1 MLGTPPPDPP
11 TDEVAEEASTMTSIE
26 IPGTTGHTGAGPQT
40 GPAAQAVSAPAT
52 APALTPA
59 TAPAPAETSSTRR
72 EPYLRLHWEDDQT
85 CARGYLVVDTLVGGL
100 ATGGTRM
107 RAGCTLRE
115 VEDLARGMTRKT
127 AAFDLPVGGAKGG
140 IDFDPKDPRAVEVL
154 GRFCEAMRPFLDRH
168 WVTAEDLGVPQHLI
182 DEVFGRLG
190 MRQSYHAAIER
201 SADPAAT
208 ADRIFRGL
216 NAEVPGGLLG
226 DVIGGYG
233 VAQACLA
240 AAHVRGWDIE
250 RTSVAIQGVGTMGGG
265 AAWYLHEAGM
275 RVVALA
281 DAAGTLYDPAGLDVP
296 ALLATRDRFGEIARA
311 AVPARVQR
319 LDRDSILGMD
329 VDVLVP
335 AAVSYAIT
343 AENCAQVTAPIVVEA
358 ANAATTADAELDLTT
373 RGIAVLPDFMAN
385 AGAVAWAWW
394 LILGEVDDRPETS
407 FLRLGREMTAKVADL
422 LAGWDPTSGP
432 LRWAADV
439 SGAIRT
445 VPPVVVP

>member
-1 MLGTPPPDPP
+1 
-11 TDEVAEEASTMTSIE
+11 MTSLE
-26 IPGTTGHTGAGPQT
+26 IPGTTPSPAGAFTASHVTG
-40 GPAAQAVSAPAT
+40 
-52 APALTPA
+52 TP
-59 TAPAPAETSSTRR
+59 TVR
-72 EPYLRLHWEDDQT
+72 EPYLRLHWEDDLT
-85 CARGYLVVDTLVGGL
+85 GARGYLVVDTLVGGL

-107 RAGCTLRE
+107 RAGCTMRE

-127 AAFDLPVGGAKGG
+127 AAFDLPIGGAKGG
-140 IDFDPKDPRAVEVL
+140 IDFDPKDPRAVDVL
-154 GRFCEAMRPFLDRH
+154 TRFCEAMHPFLDRH
-168 WVTAEDLGVPQHLI
+168 WVTAEDLGVTQQLI
-182 DEVFGRLG
+182 DEVFARLG

-201 SADPAAT
+201 STDCAAT
-208 ADRIFRGL
+208 AERIYRGL
-216 NAEVPGGLLG
+216 NAQVPGGLLG

-240 AAHVRGWDIE
+240 AAYVRGLEID

-296 ALLATRDRFGEIARA
+296 ALLEIRDRYGEIDRD

-319 LDRDSILGMD
+319 LDRDQILGMD
-329 VDVLVP
+329 VDILVP

-343 AENCAQVTAPIVVEA
+343 EQNCTQVTAPIVVEA
-358 ANAATTADAELDLTT
+358 ANAATTIDAELDLTA
-373 RGIAVLPDFMAN
+373 RGIAVLPDFVAN

-394 LILGEVDDRPETS
+394 LILGEVDDQPESS
-407 FLRLGREMTAKVADL
+407 FLRLSREMTAKVADL
-422 LAGWDPTSGP
+422 LTGWEPADGP

-439 SGAIRT
+439 SGVVRQ